1 MHVKH
6 SPMHVLIHTESTGTC
21 TRIDVEVY
29 KTGCLFFE
37 ITK

>member
-6 SPMHVLIHTESTGTC
+6 SPVHVLILTESTGTS

-37 ITK
+37 IAK